1 MTEHRR
7 RLMLSYTNFGSSKG
21 EDPAKI
27 QKAVKYLHKHH
38 PNIVV
43 DGEIQA
49 NFALDSD
56 LLEENFPF
64 TTLAGEPANT
74 FICQNLAA
82 GNIAYKF
89 VQTLGPSEAIGPILM
104 GFKKAV
110 HILQLGSTVREIV
123 NMTAVAVVDAQRK
136 G

>member
-1 MTEHRR
+1 
-7 RLMLSYTNFGSSKG
+7 MLSYTNFGSSKG

-74 FICQNLAA
+74 FIFPNLAA

-89 VQTLGPSEAIGPILM
+89 VYKIREPRLEDPHRISKIEIL
-104 GFKKAV
+104 
-110 HILQLGSTVREIV
+110 LQNKNS
-123 NMTAVAVVDAQRK
+123 AA
-136 G
+136 